1 MIKIIKNTQEILEFN
16 IYVTQLGFKL
26 RAGCGLFFVIP
37 ICLISVLV
45 VLSSGTVKLSCTK
58 LEPKIA
64 ACELGTSTFI
74 GLIQNRSTSID
85 RVQSAIV
92 ETVNTTDSDGNS
104 ISKKQVFL
112 VTNKEKI
119 ELPNEFDDGDTK
131 LINKYLQSAVGGLV
145 IEKDDRLKTFTFM
158 LSASIVGVVLILVIV
173 GVAILDENIPLKT
186 CIFDKYTGIVN
197 IKNNWGIRVSKQLQE
212 IYQVELA
219 ETEDSD
225 ENKSYEVRLLMN
237 GGDRLSLGKSSD
249 QKEQEEM
256 ADLIRSFLD
265 GRSPKSIIDDR

>member
-1 MIKIIKNTQEILEFN
+1 MKIIKNTPEILEFN
-16 IYVTQLGFKL
+16 IYKKQWGFLL
-26 RAGCGLFFVIP
+26 RAISGLFFAIP
-37 ICLISVLV
+37 ICLAFVWV
-45 VLSSGTVKLSCTK
+45 VLSSGTAKLSCTK
-58 LEPKIA
+58 LEPTIA

-85 RVQSAIV
+85 RVQSAIL

-119 ELPNEFDDGDTK
+119 ELPNQFNDGDTK
-131 LINKYLQSAVGGLV
+131 LINKYLQIAVGGLV

-158 LSASIVGVVLILVIV
+158 LSASTIGVVLILVIV

-186 CIFDKYTGIVN
+186 CIFDKNTGVVT

-237 GGDRLSLGKSSD
+237 GGDSLSLGNSGD
-249 QKEQEEM
+249 RKEQEEM
-256 ADLIRSFLD
+256 ADLIRRFLD
-265 GRSPKSIIDDR
+265 GQSELIIND